1 MILTFEN
8 QGVVGTGLF
17 PDFLQFYDTEGQLFY
32 IKDGELFGKPSEKLN
47 GYFNSPDWLN
57 ENKVLND
64 SNVSLLEIKTL
75 NGFGLIG
82 SFKSNDTQ
90 KMIIYEFQFNMDQYL
105 KDGNIQFSVDN
116 PIYSFNLSVENP
128 KNEYSDIDG
137 NVAISE
143 NSSLFSP
150 GAKVIFKFSMGE
162 GEEDFEMG
170 TFYIDHSDYSVLSE
184 SVQVDGR
191 NLIGKALKDQTLNA
205 HKSISYKNISS
216 IFEELLEYANL
227 THDQYEVQ
235 FDSNQ
240 RSFGFTADK
249 DILSAINEILK
260 TMVTWKIEESTDGRI
275 IIGDLNY
282 GYFTPK
288 STYTFLRNKDI
299 FSRSIR
305 RDDESAY
312 RKVCIHDRNWTV
324 EVYRDVQSY
333 SGWNLQS
340 NKTLFIDVPDG
351 TSLANASSIAD
362 SIASRLESVGKLES
376 FTGPFRPFLLIGDG
390 ATIVDDNGTTEL
402 GLITEVSHTF
412 GKSGFTTSFAVDSG
426 GKVGRGRLVDYIAMV
441 RGERTP
447 GSIGYE
453 AIIP

>member
-32 IKDGELFGKPSEKLN
+32 VKEGELFGKPSEKLN
-47 GYFNSPDWLN
+47 GYFNSPDWLS

-128 KNEYSDIDG
+128 KDEYSDIDG

-191 NLIGKALKDQTLNA
+191 NLIGKALKDQTLNT
-205 HKSISYKNISS
+205 HKSISYKTISG

-227 THDQYEVQ
+227 THDQYDVQ

-275 IIGDLNY
+275 VIGDLSY
-282 GYFTPK
+282 GLFCSK
-288 STYTFLRNKDI
+288 I
-299 FSRSIR
+299 
-305 RDDESAY
+305 
-312 RKVCIHDRNWTV
+312 
-324 EVYRDVQSY
+324 
-333 SGWNLQS
+333 NL
-340 NKTLFIDVPDG
+340 
-351 TSLANASSIAD
+351 
-362 SIASRLESVGKLES
+362 
-376 FTGPFRPFLLIGDG
+376 
-390 ATIVDDNGTTEL
+390 
-402 GLITEVSHTF
+402 
-412 GKSGFTTSFAVDSG
+412 
-426 GKVGRGRLVDYIAMV
+426 YI
-441 RGERTP
+441 
-447 GSIGYE
+447 SKK
-453 AIIP
+453 